1 MNFVVMDPKDKSRLI
16 ATLERDTI
24 YYDKCFQL
32 GMVSDIYL
40 ELQKLLILILN
51 NVLTFGWYLQ
61 IFNSFLFEW

>member
-1 MNFVVMDPKDKSRLI
+1 MDPKDKSRLI

-40 ELQKLLILILN
+40 GYPL
-51 NVLTFGWYLQ
+51 WR
-61 IFNSFLFEW
+61 